1 VTAHVIT
8 VLVEGEPARQY
19 RCPETSSVLEGMA
32 QQACD
37 GVQVGCRSGG
47 CGVCRVEILSGA
59 WTAKKM
65 SKAHVTEADLA
76 RNIVL
81 ACRTFAT
88 SDLTLRPCPRGPAV
102 LTPTEINDKGE
113 QEWQ

>member
-1 VTAHVIT
+1 MIT
-8 VLVEGEPARQY
+8 VVVEGERARQC
-19 RCPETSSVLEGMA
+19 RCPETTSVLEAMA
-32 QQACD
+32 QQACE

-47 CGVCRVEILSGA
+47 CGVCRVEILSGTWA
-59 WTAKKM
+59 AKKM
-65 SKAHVTEADLA
+65 SKAHVTEDDLA
-76 RNIVL
+76 HNIVL

-88 SDLTLRPCPRGPAV
+88 SDLTLRPCPRGSSV